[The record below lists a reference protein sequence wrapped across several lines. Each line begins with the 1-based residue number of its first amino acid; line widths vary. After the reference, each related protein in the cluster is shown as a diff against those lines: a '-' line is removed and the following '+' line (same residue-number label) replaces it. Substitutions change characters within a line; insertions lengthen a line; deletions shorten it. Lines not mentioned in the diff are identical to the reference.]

1 MKNKKKGEI
10 MDKNGIGIKV
20 ELKDRNIYIGNNSN
34 SVVKIDSYGNVEIR
48 NTDVDRKENKD
59 NMKEYRPYISFDKF
73 V

>member
-1 MKNKKKGEI
+1 

>member
-1 MKNKKKGEI
+1 

-34 SVVKIDSYGNVEIR
+34 SVVKIDAYGNIEIR
-48 NTDVDRKENKD
+48 NTDVAIKENKD
-59 NMKEYRPYISFDKF
+59 KMKEYRPYISFDKF